1 LFETANDGASVVYV
15 TLLAQIVAYSRMAAQ
30 ELNLYPED
38 FFAAPET
45 ELNGSGER
53 LWWVVYTKSRQEK
66 AFSRQ
71 LIAKQIPHYLPLVK
85 KTYVSCGRR
94 FSARVPLFPGYV
106 FMFGSE
112 QERVV
117 SLTTNRV
124 SRILGVPDPA
134 RLRADLEQVQRLIET
149 GAPLTVE
156 QRLAPGNHVR
166 IRHGAMAGVEGTV
179 LVRRGKTRLIVA
191 VTLLQQGVSVELDD
205 YTLEPID

>member
-1 LFETANDGASVVYV
+1 VVFHAALF
-15 TLLAQIVAYSRMAAQ
+15 AQLFTNPPMLSPPTS
-30 ELNLYPED
+30 LYPED
-38 FFAAPET
+38 FFAVPET
-45 ELNGSGER
+45 ELNESGDR

-71 LIAKQIPHYLPLVK
+71 LVAKQTPHYLPLVK

-94 FSARVPLFPGYV
+94 FTAQVPLFPGYV

-112 QERVV
+112 QERIV

-124 SRILGVPDPA
+124 SRILGVSNPA
-134 RLRADLEQVQRLIET
+134 GLRAELEQVHRLIQS

-156 QRLAPGNHVR
+156 QRLAPGNRVR

-191 VTLLQQGVSVELDD
+191 VTLLQQGVSVEVDD
-205 YTLEPID
+205 FTLEPID

>member
-1 LFETANDGASVVYV
+1 MPTKTSQELTVYPENLFE
-15 TLLAQIVAYSRMAAQ
+15 
-30 ELNLYPED
+30 
-38 FFAAPET
+38 APE
-45 ELNGSGER
+45 EVLNSSGER

-85 KTYVSCGRR
+85 KTYVSCGRK
-94 FSARVPLFPGYV
+94 FTAQVPLFPGYV

-112 QERVV
+112 QERIT

-124 SRILGVPDPA
+124 SRILEVADPS
-134 RLRADLEQVQRLIET
+134 RLRTDLEQVNRLIQI

-156 QRLAPGNHVR
+156 QRLAPGNQVR
-166 IRHGAMAGVEGTV
+166 IRHGAMAGMEGTV

-191 VTLLQQGVSVELDD
+191 VTMLQQGVSVEVDD
-205 YTLEPID
+205 FSLERID